1 MNIASTIISQIKT
14 IDPMAFSAWGVRSIS
29 VGESNIT
36 FKTTGMTPWK
46 GYVKVEYD
54 HGMDLYRVS
63 FFKLRKSVVTTLAT
77 VHDVFAEDLVNIID
91 NFVENNSKL
100 TKKVNYSQ

>member
-46 GYVKVEYD
+46 GFVHVKYVQGRDLYKVE
-54 HGMDLYRVS
+54 
-63 FFKLRKSVVTTLAT
+63 FFRLRKMEVKYDKVVE
-77 VHDVFAEDLVNIID
+77 DVYAEDLVNTID
-91 NFVENNSKL
+91 QFVD
-100 TKKVNYSQ
+100 